1 MRFRFCDDAGPDGFG
16 WVVQEAA
23 TRTSHAIA
31 ADGKVWL
38 VDALDWPDAID
49 RALALGEP
57 AGVIQLLDRHN
68 RDCAPLAARFEVPH
82 MVAPHTVPGSPFTFV
97 DVVTRR
103 YWRESALWWPET
115 RTLVVAE
122 ALGTNRFYTGGTAAL
137 GVHLVLRL
145 APPKAL
151 GSFEPER
158 VLVGHGEG
166 VDRDAAPVLR
176 EALRS
181 SRRRLPGV
189 VARLPLAIRAPTPP
203 R

>member
-1 MRFRFCDDAGPDGFG
+1 MDARFCDDLGADGFG
-16 WVVQEAA
+16 WVVQDAG
-23 TRTSHAIA
+23 TRTSHALA
-31 ADGKVWL
+31 ADGMVWL
-38 VDALDWPDAID
+38 VDALDWPEAIE

-57 AGVIQLLDRHN
+57 AGVVQLLDRHN
-68 RDCAPLAARFEVPH
+68 RDCATLADRLGVPH
-82 MVAPHTVPGSPFTFV
+82 VVVPRSVPGSPFTFV
-97 DVVTRR
+97 DVLNRR

-137 GVHLVLRL
+137 GVHVLLRL
-145 APPKAL
+145 TPPKAL

-166 VDRDAAPVLR
+166 VGQDAARVLH

-181 SRRRLPGV
+181 SRRGLPGV
-189 VARLPLAIRAPTPP
+189 VARLPFATRAPSPP

>member
-1 MRFRFCDDAGPDGFG
+1 MDARFCDDLGADGFG
-16 WVVQEAA
+16 WVVQDAG
-23 TRTSHAIA
+23 TRASHALA
-31 ADGKVWL
+31 ADGMVWL
-38 VDALDWPDAID
+38 VDALDWPEAIE

-57 AGVIQLLDRHN
+57 AGVVQLLDRHN
-68 RDCAPLAARFEVPH
+68 RDCATLAARLGVPH
-82 MVAPHTVPGSPFTFV
+82 VVVPRSVPGSPFTFV
-97 DVVTRR
+97 DVLNRR

-137 GVHLVLRL
+137 GVHVLLRL
-145 APPKAL
+145 TPPKAL

-166 VDRDAAPVLR
+166 VGQDAARVLH

-181 SRRRLPGV
+181 SRRGLPGV
-189 VARLPLAIRAPTPP
+189 VARLPFATRAPSPP